1 MQVYKIQLRS
11 LCKCV
16 IFFLTITGG
25 AFLSKLIAPQ
35 ICLFVIKQALYMVFF
50 TLVILDLCMICIVPI
65 LSQEH
70 KLERIKFKIALYEKE
85 KNGKRKKFT
94 DRKKL
99 KEKN

>member
-1 MQVYKIQLRS
+1 
-11 LCKCV
+11 
-16 IFFLTITGG
+16 
-25 AFLSKLIAPQ
+25 
-35 ICLFVIKQALYMVFF
+35 
-50 TLVILDLCMICIVPI
+50 MICIVPI